1 MASISSL
8 YSPFIQSFDPFSKTR
23 TLVKPSSNRTKIC
36 ASKRDQAHNRHNF
49 NGRLVDEN
57 LIVLR
62 MRIHEANMIEKNYEP
77 PREWMDWERRFYA
90 SYDTIIC
97 DAMGHL
103 QTYLME
109 TRPSLVL
116 GMIALIALSLP
127 TSIGVVIY
135 NLFQLIK

>member
-1 MASISSL
+1 MASTSSL
-8 YSPFIQSFDPFSKTR
+8 YSPFVQSFDPFSKTR
-23 TLVKPSSNRTKIC
+23 ALIKPSSNRTIIH

-49 NGRLVDEN
+49 SGRLVDEN